1 MEFLKKICGQMRHG
15 KNTENKN
22 EHKVGMNRTK
32 IIREVKL
39 HRISHYCEFYLRVL
53 LLKLK

>member
-1 MEFLKKICGQMRHG
+1 MEFLKKICGQIRHG

-39 HRISHYCEFYLRVL
+39 HRISHYYELYLRVL
-53 LLKLK
+53 LLK